1 MNPRPRP
8 MIKKGGETMGLNIT
22 ALVASVPPD
31 GRTAGLRASQIQE
44 VIRCVLRELANEA
57 LADVD
62 KLLARYRS

>member
-1 MNPRPRP
+1 
-8 MIKKGGETMGLNIT
+8 MGLNIT